1 MRSEVS
7 EHPQKA
13 TTVRCVCVFACV
25 HIYTNVQLCVIQTFQ
40 VADLMLTVRPLVVS
54 VLFIRIK
61 KFLSLVCSV
70 RDFLLRPESNTTL
83 LTWVIHRRLSAYKK
97 IC

>member
-1 MRSEVS
+1 MSIS
-7 EHPQKA
+7 ISIS
-13 TTVRCVCVFACV
+13 
-25 HIYTNVQLCVIQTFQ
+25 IYEQLCVIQTFQ

-70 RDFLLRPESNTTL
+70 SAFLLRPESNTTL
-83 LTWVIHRRLSAYKK
+83 LTWVIHRSLSGTKNILK
-97 IC
+97 IQRTAELRKHTDGLC

>member
-1 MRSEVS
+1 MS

-13 TTVRCVCVFACV
+13 VCVL
-25 HIYTNVQLCVIQTFQ
+25 NEQLCVIQTFQ

-70 RDFLLRPESNTTL
+70 RAFLLRPESNTTL
-83 LTWVIHRRLSAYKK
+83 LTWVIHRSLSAYK
-97 IC
+97 